1 MELNLGPIS
10 ARLYSGSNWTHAE
23 LAWVSNRNGGMARR
37 ETAINAGFKSDH
49 ITDMVGRDNP
59 ADTFEDPATG
69 TLYFGK
75 IVSSPTGVYAI
86 SAKDHYMVGF
96 ACVQPALSGRVGGCA
111 VAVTA
116 HAPQCSSALFV
127 SDMVPCPVENTF
139 YLCTMSVTT
148 GCHDGD
154 RVPCQ

>member
-49 ITDMVGRDNP
+49 ITDMAGRDNP

-86 SAKDHYMVGF
+86 SAKEVYTK
-96 ACVQPALSGRVGGCA
+96 ALYTKAVKHGLAAAETATEA
-111 VAVTA
+111 VAA
-116 HAPQCSSALFV
+116 APAAELQSITVA
-127 SDMVPCPVENTF
+127 
-139 YLCTMSVTT
+139 
-148 GCHDGD
+148 
-154 RVPCQ
+154 